1 MNDLA
6 AGTGT
11 ERPRPRSPAGV
22 VDRPDLWHDDT
33 LPGALWMLGVASEY
47 RIDPVDEYVIGLPT
61 GRAGYDLRRRS
72 TSRRVHIGEM
82 VVLDPEHSHAGTPT
96 PAGPWTARLLV
107 LPMAL
112 VRSTGDDTELPA
124 LLRSG
129 FDDPVVDSPALRT
142 RFLALHE
149 ASRTGAPR
157 LERECGLLALLDD
170 LTLCTRASAR
180 PAGDPGVARALDYLR
195 DCWRSPVD
203 LDTLAAE
210 AGTTKFRLLRRFRAE
225 VGVTPHR
232 FLVSVRIAHAR
243 RLLAAGTPISEAAAE
258 TGFAD
263 QSHLSRHFRDRLG
276 FTPGRYRHLLVG
288 PVDR

>member
-1 MNDLA
+1 LNDLA
-6 AGTGT
+6 RVA
-11 ERPRPRSPAGV
+11 
-22 VDRPDLWHDDT
+22 DRPDVWSDDT
-33 LPGALWMLGVASEY
+33 LPGALWMHGIASEY

-61 GRAGYDLRRRS
+61 GHAGYDLRRRS
-72 TSRRVHIGEM
+72 TSRRVHVGEM

-96 PAGPWTARLLV
+96 PAGPWSARLLV

-112 VRSTGDDTELPA
+112 LRSAGDDTELPA

-170 LTLCTRASAR
+170 LTSCGKATAR
-180 PAGDPGVARALDYLR
+180 PAGDPVVARALEYLR
-195 DCWRSPVD
+195 DCWQSPVD
-203 LDTLAAE
+203 LDTLARA

-225 VGVTPHR
+225 VGLTPHR
-232 FLVSVRIAHAR
+232 YLVSVRIAHAR
-243 RLLAAGTPISEAAAE
+243 RLLAAGTPISVAAAE

-276 FTPGRYRHLLVG
+276 FTPGRYRHLLAGTGASG
-288 PVDR
+288 PGSRPYPRPRCGG